1 MNNKIDNISQ
11 KKKDNKKKNK
21 NYFNYMMNTACVRP
35 SFCKREKKEKKKR
48 IPYKKFLNWVLFK
61 NFKFFIIKYHLK

>member
-21 NYFNYMMNTACVRP
+21 NYFNYMMNAACARP
-35 SFCKREKKEKKKR
+35 SFCKREKK
-48 IPYKKFLNWVLFK
+48 IPYKKFLIEYYL
-61 NFKFFIIKYHLK
+61 KFLNSS

>member
-11 KKKDNKKKNK
+11 KKDNKKKNK

-35 SFCKREKKEKKKR
+35 SFCKREKK
-48 IPYKKFLNWVLFK
+48 IPYKKFLIEYYL
-61 NFKFFIIKYHLK
+61 KF